1 VSSSASPEK
10 PVAPSLAPAAVRS
23 ALLRFRVLAFV
34 VGVTLLVFCVA
45 MILKY
50 GFQQG
55 DDRIVAQAHGF
66 LFMIYV
72 VLAFDLAF
80 RLRWSLVR
88 MFFMVISGMIPF
100 LSFVAERKVTHWVAA
115 DLAIASTPAA
125 S

>member
-34 VGVTLLVFCVA
+34 VGVTLLVFCAA

-50 GFQQG
+50 GFQRG

-72 VLAFDLAF
+72 VLGLDLAF
-80 RLRWSLVR
+80 RMRWSLGR

-100 LSFVAERKVTHWVAA
+100 LSFVAERKVTTWVKADLEAAEVAA
-115 DLAIASTPAA
+115 
-125 S
+125 